1 MTNHPHPPSD
11 SQAAPGDLERVRQLV
26 NTLDLEAGQDGLAS
40 PEETTD
46 WLKENRLLT
55 AADKPLSRSE
65 WERVVGVRE
74 ALRSLLRANG
84 GAEPEPRALEL
95 LDDASKRGPLTVR
108 FAHHDG
114 IELVRQRERAR
125 RRPGADFR
133 DSAHG
138 DDRRE
143 PTAAQDLWQRCLP
156 VGLLRPLKEP
166 LRGVVHDGH
175 VRKPDEGKGLP
186 GAEREGLE
194 GTSKTRWCYCTR
206 ARSSS
211 GNRCGSASQSP
222 LKSVTAETSVL
233 GWCRRELAKPWV
245 LPL

>member
-114 IELVRQRERAR
+114 IELVPSGSGLGGALARTFAILHTATIDGSLPLLKICGNDACQWAFFDHSKNHSGVWCTMATCGNRMKARAYRER
-125 RRPGADFR
+125 
-133 DSAHG
+133 
-138 DDRRE
+138 
-143 PTAAQDLWQRCLP
+143 
-156 VGLLRPLKEP
+156 K
-166 LRGVVHDGH
+166 
-175 VRKPDEGKGLP
+175 GK
-186 GAEREGLE
+186 
-194 GTSKTRWCYCTR
+194 
-206 ARSSS
+206 
-211 GNRCGSASQSP
+211 
-222 LKSVTAETSVL
+222 V
-233 GWCRRELAKPWV
+233 
-245 LPL
+245 